1 MRYLTLTLSLILGL
15 ATSVSADINFYT
27 LLKIDIVTQDFQ
39 NLDSGWVGKNS
50 VQKSLYSS
58 FFTDDK
64 KVVSFRSLDSCRS
77 QLQSDVMT
85 ITSNK
90 LQKPMRLELIVNNT
104 LDEEEPSAILKS
116 HQVDI
121 FHYFACQA
129 TSAPK

>member
-1 MRYLTLTLSLILGL
+1 MKHLILTLSLILSL
-15 ATSVSADINFYT
+15 ATSVSADVNFYT
-27 LLKIDIVTQDFQ
+27 LVKIDIETQDFQ

-50 VQKSLYSS
+50 IVKSLYSS
-58 FFTDDK
+58 FFTGDK
-64 KVVSFRSLDSCRS
+64 PVVSFRSLDSCRS
-77 QLQSDVMT
+77 QLQNDVMN

-90 LQKPMRLELIVNNT
+90 LQKAMRLELIVNNT